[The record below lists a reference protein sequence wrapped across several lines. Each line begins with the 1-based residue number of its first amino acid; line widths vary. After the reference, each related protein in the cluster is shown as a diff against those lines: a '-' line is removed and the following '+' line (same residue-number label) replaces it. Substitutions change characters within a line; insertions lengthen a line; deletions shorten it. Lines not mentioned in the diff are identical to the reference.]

1 MNRMF
6 GWAATAA
13 VAVVLCVG
21 GDAEAR
27 SCCRQAKVR
36 CCKPARVRCCSAPKT
51 CCAPA
56 PTACGAA
63 PCAAGCTATAPA
75 ANGGATEAPKPPV
88 ERVEIAPKPAT

>member
-6 GWAATAA
+6 GWAAAAA
-13 VAVVLCVG
+13 VAVVLSVG

-36 CCKPARVRCCSAPKT
+36 CCKPAKVRCCAAPKT

-56 PTACGAA
+56 PKCCAAA
-63 PCAAGCTATAPA
+63 PCASGCTATAPA
-75 ANGGATEAPKPPV
+75 AAGATEAPKPPV
-88 ERVEIAPKPAT
+88 ETAPKPAT